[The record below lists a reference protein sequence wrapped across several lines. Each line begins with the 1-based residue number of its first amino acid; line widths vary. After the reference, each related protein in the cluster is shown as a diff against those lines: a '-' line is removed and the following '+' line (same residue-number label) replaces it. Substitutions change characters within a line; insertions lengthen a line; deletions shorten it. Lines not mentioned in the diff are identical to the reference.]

1 MWRHTT
7 SIVALFVAIV
17 LGFEAALIAGSTL
30 VGVVVLLA
38 GLVLAFVIATA
49 WMRPSSSP
57 TEHHPPTDKALNDQH
72 P

>member
-30 VGVVVLLA
+30 VGVAVLLG
-38 GLVLAFVIATA
+38 GLVVAFVIATA
-49 WMRPSSSP
+49 WMRPPSGND
-57 TEHHPPTDKALNDQH
+57 EHHPNVDKVFNDKH
-72 P
+72 T

>member
-17 LGFEAALIAGSTL
+17 LGFGAALIAGSAL
-30 VGVVVLLA
+30 VAVVVLVT
-38 GLVLAFVIATA
+38 GLVVAFVIATA
-49 WMRPSSSP
+49 WMRPPSAP
-57 TEHHPPTDKALNDQH
+57 TEHHPSTDKVFNDQH